1 MTHFAVSYT
10 IVEFTDSK
18 TTSLAQMLLNADKLH
33 LKLATVWLDQFQV
46 QRLGTHSAI
55 GAIIATV
62 LVRYFLILAACIGCS
77 AERYAFRANS
87 VLCYVRKSQT
97 LLLDTPFQCHI
108 NRLELHSS
116 SLCLLDPMPTSHLLY
131 PHTF

>member
-1 MTHFAVSYT
+1 MTHSAVSYS
-10 IVEFTDSK
+10 IIEFTDSK

-33 LKLATVWLDQFQV
+33 LKPATVLLDLFQV
-46 QRLGTHSAI
+46 QQLGTHSAI
-55 GAIIATV
+55 GATLATV

-77 AERYAFRANS
+77 TERYVFRASS
-87 VLCYVRKSQT
+87 VLCYVRKSQM
-97 LLLDTPFQCHI
+97 LQLDTPFQCHI
-108 NRLELHSS
+108 NRLELQSS